1 MSSRIAKSLVPL
13 VGAAALVVA
22 PVVLAAPAS
31 ADVDPAANKASF
43 WEDYLYEE
51 EGMAALCTKVEPVAT
66 PYSVPDI
73 EDLFDADSIE
83 ESFPGVDADDLE
95 YILGVVKAGSGDD
108 ANELVWEPVAGDEL
122 AHSEHENLHLILCIA
137 RFAEEPSPSPSTT
150 SSATPSATASATPTA
165 TPSATP
171 SATLSATASATPS
184 ATTTTAA
191 PSVTTSTSTHPTTT
205 KPATGPVIE
214 TDRTASESAGG
225 LGLAAAAAA
234 LLAGAGAFLVGR
246 RRQGSHR

>member
-1 MSSRIAKSLVPL
+1 MSSRIAKSLLPL

-22 PVVLAAPAS
+22 PVAFAAPAS

-66 PYSVPDI
+66 PYTVPDI
-73 EDLFDADSIE
+73 EDVFDADSIE
-83 ESFPGVDADDLE
+83 ESFPGVDAEDLE
-95 YILGVVKAGSGDD
+95 YILGVVKAGSGEGS
-108 ANELVWEPVAGDEL
+108 NELVWEPVAGDEL
-122 AHSEHENLHLILCIA
+122 AHSEHENSHLILCIA

-171 SATLSATASATPS
+171 SATASATPS

-191 PSVTTSTSTHPTTT
+191 PSVTTSTSTHPATT